1 MNHYLRNAIILDID
15 PIRIETGALR
25 FEHSTILERG
35 PGVAPQPGDT
45 DIDCGGAVV
54 MPGLVNG
61 HTHLYSALA
70 VGIPP
75 PAIAPRNFLEIL
87 QRVWWRLDQALDAES
102 IETSALIGA
111 MAAARC
117 GTTTL
122 IDHHATPR
130 CIVGSLDRVES
141 GIASVGL
148 RGVLC
153 YETTDRHGSEG
164 AQAGLA
170 ENERYLSKVKS
181 GSGGQF
187 AGLVGAHASFT
198 MSDYSLL
205 MSGELGRKYDAG
217 VHIHV
222 AEDPCDEADCRQKYH
237 CSLIERLSRSNL
249 LTPKSV
255 FAHCTNLPPEDFL
268 RIQETGATVAHNARS
283 NMNNA
288 VGYAAVGDLN
298 GFMMLG
304 TDGIGGD
311 MFAEARAAWLIARH
325 EQAGVSPGEIVKMLA
340 RSARRASQSL
350 GVTLGKLEPGA
361 AADVVVTDYVPF
373 TPLTGENALGHLLFG
388 LHSGQVRHVFVGGQP
403 VVQDR
408 RIVGVDEA
416 EANRAAQ
423 AVSQSLWKRMAGI
436 V

>member
-1 MNHYLRNAIILDID
+1 MTHCLTSAILVDFD
-15 PIRIETGALR
+15 PIRVEQGALR
-25 FEHSTILERG
+25 LANGNIQARG
-35 PGVAPQPGDT
+35 ANVAPQSGDT
-45 DIDCGGAVV
+45 VINCGGAVV

-70 VGIPP
+70 VGMPP
-75 PAIAPRNFLEIL
+75 PREAPRNFMEIL
-87 QRVWWRLDQALDAES
+87 QRVWWRLDQALDADS
-102 IETSALIGA
+102 IETSAVIGA
-111 MAAARC
+111 FAAARC

-122 IDHHATPR
+122 IDHHASPR
-130 CIVGSLDRVES
+130 CIEGSLDRVES

-153 YETTDRHGSEG
+153 YETTDRHGG
-164 AQAGLA
+164 DGTKAGLA
-170 ENERYLSKVKS
+170 ENERYLAKVRA
-181 GSGGQF
+181 GGDGRF

-198 MSDYSLL
+198 MDDHSLF
-205 MSGELGRKYDAG
+205 MSGELCRKYDAG

-222 AEDPCDEADCRQKYH
+222 AEDPCDEADCRRKHH

-255 FAHCTNLPPEDFL
+255 FAHCTNLPPDDIL

-283 NMNNA
+283 NMNNG
-288 VGYAAVGDLN
+288 VGYAPVAELSN
-298 GFMMLG
+298 FMMLG

-311 MFAEARAAWLIARH
+311 MFAEARASWLIARH
-325 EQAGVSPGEIVKMLA
+325 EHADVSPGEIVKMLA
-340 RSARRASQSL
+340 RSARRASTSL

-361 AADVVVTDYVPF
+361 AADVIVTDYVPS
-373 TPLTGENALGHLLFG
+373 TPLTSENAAGHLLFG
-388 LHSGQVRHVFVGGQP
+388 LHAGHVRHVFVSGRP

-416 EANRAAQ
+416 EVSRTAAR
-423 AVSQSLWKRMAGI
+423 VSAALWRRMESI
-436 V
+436 P